1 MKRFGAVL
9 VFVLAAAG
17 FSRAAEYRMR
27 FKDYYVGPVELRCT
41 ETGAWKFSVSHAAS
55 ADGTEEMRIRLTT
68 AEDAPPP
75 KFSVLFDVPQVD
87 MHHKWSVQYP
97 LERVGL
103 PANWDC
109 TTSSRLCYGLPLVAF
124 LNANDRNRLA
134 VACSEAKRAVV
145 FNAGLREEGCRI
157 EWKIDFFG
165 EPEAP
170 MRSYETALRFDRRDV
185 FFGEAI
191 ADASAWILKTA
202 ALKPAPVPA
211 AAFEPLYSAWYS
223 FHQDVSADAIEAE
236 CAEAVRLGMK
246 TVIVDDGWQTDDNN
260 RGYSYC
266 GDWQVSTNRFPDFAA
281 HVKKVHDLGM
291 KYMIW
296 YGVPM
301 IGYKSAN
308 YGRFKGKYLWSRD
321 GRWADYSCLDPRFP
335 EVREFLCGVY
345 EKAMRDW
352 DLDGLKLDFID
363 AFGFNGPDPAV
374 AEDYAGRDIK
384 SLSEA
389 IDRLMKDVHA
399 RLTAV
404 KPEALIEFRQCY
416 IGPGI
421 RQYGNMLRATDCPG
435 DLQANRCRI
444 ANLRLTSGETAVHA
458 DMLEWNVAE
467 TAENAARF
475 VLSSVFGVIQ
485 YSVMLRELP
494 ADHKRMIAHWLDFT
508 RRHRETLLK
517 GAFRPHH
524 YEAFYPVIEA
534 ESAAERIVAVYNDA
548 AIADGG
554 KVDRPIY
561 ILNATGSRRMAVLLS
576 GGPATGEIFDT
587 FGVRRGVVAL
597 RAGLQEVAVPVS
609 GYVRIAPDL

>member
-1 MKRFGAVL
+1 MTRRWMMGLAL
-9 VFVLAAAG
+9 LAAATAG
-17 FSRAAEYRMR
+17 AAEYANTI
-27 FKDYYVGPVELRCT
+27 DGLGVGPVEVRCAEAGGWT
-41 ETGAWKFSVSHAAS
+41 FAVTRAAG
-55 ADGTEEMRIRLTT
+55 ADGVPELKIRLSA
-68 AEDAPPP
+68 AEDLPPP

-87 MHHKWSVQYP
+87 MHHRWTALHLEKVGMPPNWSCEV
-97 LERVGL
+97 
-103 PANWDC
+103 A
-109 TTSSRLCYGLPLVAF
+109 SRLCSGMPLVAF
-124 LNANDRNRLA
+124 LNDSDRNRLA
-134 VACSEAKRAVV
+134 VACSEAKRLVV

-157 EWKIDFFG
+157 EWKIDFFR

-170 MRSYETALRFDRRDV
+170 IRAYETTLRFDRRDV
-185 FFGEAI
+185 FFGDAI
-191 ADASAWILKTA
+191 AEASAWITKTA
-202 ALKPAPVPA
+202 ALPPAPVPE

-223 FHQDVSADAIEAE
+223 FHQDVSDKAIEAE
-236 CAEAVRLGMK
+236 CAEAAALGMK
-246 TVIVDDGWQTDDNN
+246 VVIVDDGWQTDDNN

-281 HVKKVHDLGM
+281 HVKKVHDMGL

-301 IGYKSAN
+301 VGYKSVN
-308 YGRFKGKYLWSRD
+308 YERFKGKYLWNRD

-335 EVREFLCGVY
+335 EVRAFLCDIY

-363 AFGFNGPDPAV
+363 AIGFSGPDPAIK
-374 AEDYAGRDIK
+374 ENYAGRDIR

-399 RLTAV
+399 RLVSV
-404 KPEALIEFRQCY
+404 KPDALVEFRQSY

-435 DLQANRCRI
+435 DMLANRCRI

-458 DMLEWNVAE
+458 DMLEWNVAD

-475 VLSSVFGVIQ
+475 VLSSLFGVIQ

-494 ADHKRMIAHWLDFT
+494 ADHKKMVAHWLGFT
-508 RRHRETLLK
+508 RDHRETLLK
-517 GAFRPHH
+517 GAFRPRHF
-524 YEAFYPVIEA
+524 EAFYPVIEA

-548 AIADGG
+548 TVADGG
-554 KVDRPIY
+554 TVDRPIY
-561 ILNATGSRRMAVLLS
+561 VVNATGKSRVALRLA
-576 GGPATGEIFDT
+576 GGPAMGVLFDT
-587 FGVRRGVVAL
+587 FGAQCGTVAL
-597 RAGLQEVAVPVS
+597 KAGLQDVEIPVS
-609 GYVRIAPDL
+609 GYLRIEPAK